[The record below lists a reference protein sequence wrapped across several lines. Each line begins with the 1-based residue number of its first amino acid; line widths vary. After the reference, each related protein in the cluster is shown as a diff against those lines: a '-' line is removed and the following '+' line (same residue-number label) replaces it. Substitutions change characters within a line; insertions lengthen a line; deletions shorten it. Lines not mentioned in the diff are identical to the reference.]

1 MTPADSVAQMP
12 AVGVD
17 MGGTK
22 ILAAVVDARGKIR
35 ARVKMPTQ
43 AEDGADAVV
52 KRVAKSV
59 LAVIEESRLTLND
72 IGAMGISIP
81 CPVDP
86 AVGFVENA
94 VNLGWLNFP
103 AKKKLE
109 KAIGRPIWLEND
121 VNAGT
126 YGEFRYGAA
135 QGRQDVFGI
144 FAGTGI
150 GGGVII
156 GGRMHRGFN
165 KTSGEVGH
173 IIMKVDGPVQGGGFP
188 GTFEALASRTALT
201 KWLTKQIEKK
211 GRKSALKK
219 AMKDEKKKGAK
230 GVRIRSGMIKDAA
243 EAGDKVVL
251 EGLERTARI
260 LGMAASS
267 IIHVL
272 GPEMVVMGGG
282 LMEAC
287 GPFLMPT
294 IKKTVEQFTFE
305 IERRNVD
312 VVMAQLGDDAG
323 ILGAAAI
330 ARDEMALS
338 TAKPAK

>member
-1 MTPADSVAQMP
+1 MTHSIAQMP
-12 AVGVD
+12 SVGLD

-43 AEDGADAVV
+43 AEDGPESVV
-52 KRVAKSV
+52 RRVAKSV
-59 LAVIEESRLTLND
+59 FAVIEESRLKIED
-72 IGAMGISIP
+72 VGAMGISIP
-81 CPVDP
+81 CPIDP
-86 AVGFVENA
+86 QVGFVENA
-94 VNLGWLNFP
+94 VNLGWRNFP

-109 KAIGRPIWLEND
+109 KAIGRSIWLEND

-135 QGRQDVFGI
+135 QGRKDVFGI

-156 GGRMHRGFN
+156 DGRMHRGFN
-165 KTSGEVGH
+165 KTAGEVGH
-173 IIMKVDGPVQGGGFP
+173 IVMKVDGPVQGGGFP

-201 KWLTKQIEKK
+201 KWLTKQITKK
-211 GRKSALKK
+211 GRKSDLKK
-219 AMKDEKKKGAK
+219 ILKAEKKNGAK

-243 EAGDKVVL
+243 ENGDKVVL
-251 EGLERTARI
+251 EGLERVGRV
-260 LGMAASS
+260 LGMAAAS

-272 GPEMVVMGGG
+272 GPEMVVLGGG

-287 GPFLMPT
+287 GPFLMPMV
-294 IKKTVEQFTFE
+294 KKTVDAYTFE
-305 IERRNVD
+305 IQRRNMD

-330 ARDEMALS
+330 ARDEA
-338 TAKPAK
+338 ARAAAN

>member
-1 MTPADSVAQMP
+1 MKDTSPIAQMP
-12 AVGVD
+12 ALGLD

-43 AEDGADAVV
+43 AEDGPEAVV

-59 LAVIEESRLTLND
+59 FAVIEESKLKLDD

-81 CPVDP
+81 CPTDP
-86 AVGFVENA
+86 LVGFVENA

-156 GGRMHRGFN
+156 GGKMHRGFN
-165 KTSGEVGH
+165 KTAGEVGH
-173 IIMKVDGPVQGGGFP
+173 IVMKVDGPVQGGGFP

-201 KWLTKQIEKK
+201 KWLTKQIKK
-211 GRKSALKK
+211 GRKSVLKK
-219 AMKDEKKKGAK
+219 LIKAEKKKGGK
-230 GVRIRSGMIKDAA
+230 GIHIRSGMIKDAA
-243 EAGDKVVL
+243 ESGDKMVL
-251 EGLERTARI
+251 EGLDRIARI
-260 LGMAASS
+260 LGMATASVV
-267 IIHVL
+267 HVL
-272 GPEMVVMGGG
+272 GPEMVVLGGG

-287 GPFLMPT
+287 GNYLMPT
-294 IKKTVEQFTFE
+294 VKKTVEKFTFE
-305 IERRNVD
+305 IERRNMD

-330 ARDEMALS
+330 ARDAAATS
-338 TAKPAK
+338 AQAR